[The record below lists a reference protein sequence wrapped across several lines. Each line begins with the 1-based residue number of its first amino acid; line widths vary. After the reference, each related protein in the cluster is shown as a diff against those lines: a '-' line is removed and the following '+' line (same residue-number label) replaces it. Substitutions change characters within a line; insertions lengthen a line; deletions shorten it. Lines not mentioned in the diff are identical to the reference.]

1 MTQTEAA
8 KKEAGDA
15 PPQNIKEE
23 SPNVS
28 SSKKIEKNS
37 RKYFRKFQRT
47 NPKLAKERN
56 CPNSVGSLVNH

>member
-28 SSKKIEKNS
+28 SVQKFGKNS
-37 RKYFRKFQRT
+37 RKIFGNISK
-47 NPKLAKERN
+47 N
-56 CPNSVGSLVNH
+56 

>member
-15 PPQNIKEE
+15 PPQNIKDE

-28 SSKKIEKNS
+28 FSELFGI
-37 RKYFRKFQRT
+37 FL
-47 NPKLAKERN
+47 KLTKENRN
-56 CPNSVGSLVNH
+56 CPDTTGAFEHHRKAL

>member
-28 SSKKIEKNS
+28 FSKKKMPEKILKNFEKN
-37 RKYFRKFQRT
+37 FRKNF
-47 NPKLAKERN
+47 E
-56 CPNSVGSLVNH
+56 